1 MILLTGASG
10 TVGTE
15 VAKALAAR
23 GATFRAGYRTHPFT
37 LPVGAAGV
45 QLDYER
51 PDTLAP
57 ALRGVETLFLL
68 SSTVAPEVAVVRE
81 ARAAGVKRIV
91 KLSVWAAPEPGFTFG
106 SWHRAVEQAIEQSG
120 LSWTFLRPNGF
131 MQNVITYM
139 AGTIKSQGMIYSS
152 IGDAKVSSVDARDI
166 GAVGAM
172 VLTEPG
178 HEGRAYDLSGPAA
191 LSYRDVASTLS
202 QVLGR
207 EVKYVPI
214 TDDEYKRAAMG
225 AGTPEAYA
233 DALVN
238 LNRNYREGKFA
249 RVAPDVEALLG
260 REPGSFAQFARDH
273 AGAWK

>member
-15 VAKALAAR
+15 VAKALSAR
-23 GATFRAGYRTHPFT
+23 GAAFRAGYRTHPPS
-37 LPVGAAGV
+37 LPSGATAV

-91 KLSVWAAPEPGFTFG
+91 KLSVWGAPLPGFTFG
-106 SWHRAVEQAIEQSG
+106 SWHHAVEQAIEQSG
-120 LSWTFLRPNGF
+120 LAWTFLRPNGF

-139 AGTIKSQGMIYSS
+139 AGTIKAQGAIYSS

-166 GAVGAM
+166 GAVGAT

-178 HEGRAYDLSGPAA
+178 HEGRAYDLSGPEA
-191 LSYRDVASTLS
+191 LGYHDVASTLS
-202 QVLGR
+202 EVLGR

-214 TDDEYKRAAMG
+214 TDDEYKRAAVG

-249 RVAPDVEALLG
+249 RVSPHVGALLG
-260 REPGSFAQFARDH
+260 REPGAFAQFARDH
-273 AGAWK
+273 AGAWR